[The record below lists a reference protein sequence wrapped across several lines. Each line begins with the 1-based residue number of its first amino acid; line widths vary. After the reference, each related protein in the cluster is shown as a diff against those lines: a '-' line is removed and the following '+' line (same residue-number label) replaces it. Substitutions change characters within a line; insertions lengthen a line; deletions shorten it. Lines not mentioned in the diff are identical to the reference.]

1 MIRSSAGAKCTR
13 SVYSLAWSGSWIM
26 DIRYLFIVDTQ
37 NISAWNES
45 DNVSTPIINRFRIN
59 RQPSSTPL
67 PHPNMSGFVN
77 YGDLITLTTMCGE
90 KEGHLNADGVIDNS
104 LRILVMEKKISI
116 PAKFRDCSK
125 RNHKQFE
132 FNKTNNPTKTINILL
147 FLLLISFLYP
157 LLSNPT
163 TTYIRSYKF

>member
-1 MIRSSAGAKCTR
+1 MNTLCSNRHSHLVVKRIGQRLNSYHQSVPNQSSVILYT
-13 SVYSLAWSGSWIM
+13 
-26 DIRYLFIVDTQ
+26 
-37 NISAWNES
+37 
-45 DNVSTPIINRFRIN
+45 
-59 RQPSSTPL
+59 L
-67 PHPNMSGFVN
+67 PPPNTNMSGFVN

-132 FNKTNNPTKTINILL
+132 FNKTKKTQHKIQLT
-147 FLLLISFLYP
+147 FYYSF
-157 LLSNPT
+157 S
-163 TTYIRSYKF
+163 

>member
-1 MIRSSAGAKCTR
+1 MKRIGQRLNSYHQSVPNQSSVILYT
-13 SVYSLAWSGSWIM
+13 
-26 DIRYLFIVDTQ
+26 
-37 NISAWNES
+37 
-45 DNVSTPIINRFRIN
+45 
-59 RQPSSTPL
+59 L
-67 PHPNMSGFVN
+67 PPPNTNMSGFVN

-132 FNKTNNPTKTINILL
+132 FNKTKNPTKTINILL
-147 FLLLISFLYP
+147 FLLLISFLCP

-163 TTYIRSYKF
+163 TTFIVRTNSNTLRYTSL